1 MSTVDS
7 HARVTESIENAIAD
21 LSLALVEMDRLAD
34 NGPTVAWVAHA
45 MNTYLSVNEATLDLL
60 KRNLGDKAGADVAR
74 WLDGLK
80 HLGDMM
86 HHSMGRLLR
95 TSTPAEF
102 PLKLDYVNVPVLM
115 TRACEY
121 HRRSAGHKQL
131 TIVCRTI
138 GDVPLAWA
146 DRVAVAVV
154 ADNLLSNAVEFSN
167 PGGEIVV
174 QIMSGPGGVVCSVLD
189 NGPGLTPVQQAYLFD
204 RGARTAGSAA
214 DNAPIGFGLV
224 IAKEFVD
231 RMGGRLWSDSEQGR
245 GACFSFR
252 MPYHPSSGLP
262 ADHRLS

>member
-34 NGPTVAWVAHA
+34 HGPTIAWVAHA

-60 KRNLGDKAGADVAR
+60 KRTLGDNAGNDIGR

-102 PLKLDYVNVPVLM
+102 PLKLEYVNVPVLM

-121 HRRSAGHKQL
+121 YRTSAGHRHL
-131 TIVCRTI
+131 NIVCRTV

-154 ADNLLSNAVEFSN
+154 ADNLLSNAIKFSN

-174 QIMSGPGGVVCSVLD
+174 QVMSGPGGVVCSVLD
-189 NGPGLTPVQQAYLFD
+189 NGHGLTPLQQAHLFD
-204 RGARTAGSAA
+204 RGARTGVGSEA
-214 DNAPIGFGLV
+214 APISYGLI

-231 RMGGRLWSDSEQGR
+231 RMRGKLWSDSEPGR

-252 MPYHPSSGLP
+252 LPYHPSSGLP
-262 ADHRLS
+262 EDHSLS

>member
-7 HARVTESIENAIAD
+7 HTRVTESIENAIAD

-34 NGPTVAWVAHA
+34 NGPTIAWVAHA

-60 KRNLGDKAGADVAR
+60 KRNLGDNVSADVAR
-74 WLDGLK
+74 WLDGLR
-80 HLGDMM
+80 HLGNMM

-102 PLKLDYVNVPVLM
+102 PLKLEYVNVPVLM

-121 HRRSAGHKQL
+121 YRPSAGHMQL
-131 TIVCRTI
+131 NIACRTI

-154 ADNLLSNAVEFSN
+154 ADNLLSNAVKFSN

-174 QIMSGPGGVVCSVLD
+174 QVMSGPGGVVCSVLD
-189 NGPGLTPVQQAYLFD
+189 NGPGLTPVQQAHLFD
-204 RGARTAGSAA
+204 RGARKARVVPDAGS
-214 DNAPIGFGLV
+214 IGYGLI

-231 RMGGRLWSDSEQGR
+231 RMGGRLWSDSEPGR

-252 MPYHPSSGLP
+252 LPYHPVSGSP
-262 ADHRLS
+262 AAHNLS